1 MKARMGVTNTQRRGS
16 RRMSVNSR
24 GGLDNTLRGMLRPN
38 SKAQFGT
45 IEEDAEGHE
54 SDQELLSKNGTAQK
68 QLMAMTG
75 SKIQKAMRG
84 SGASKQAR

>member
-1 MKARMGVTNTQRRGS
+1 MGVTNTQRRGS

-24 GGLDNTLRGMLRPN
+24 GGLDNTLRGMLRPG

-54 SDQELLSKNGTAQK
+54 SDQELLSKNSTAKQN

>member
-1 MKARMGVTNTQRRGS
+1 
-16 RRMSVNSR
+16 MSVNSR

-54 SDQELLSKNGTAQK
+54 SDQELLSKNSTANQK